1 MEYRDIKIAT
11 RIKIL
16 IIILGLLIV
25 GMGGW
30 FIFKSNFFKIIPKDS
45 TNETIMTPFVEN
57 DVTIIEGYANIDK
70 DNNAEIIGQ
79 LVDYGKMIRFGK
91 VGNRD
96 SADTKLEVYY
106 LNFNNNTDEKTAAEM
121 EKSGKTVKV
130 TGKLFTKKNVIKAPN
145 IECVENDEQG
155 KTVPAPC
162 PFPKGKD
169 REVITE
175 NIKVEKIEILITK

>member
-1 MEYRDIKIAT
+1 MEYKNIKITT

-16 IIILGLLIV
+16 IIILGLLVAGI
-25 GMGGW
+25 MGW
-30 FIFKSNFFKIIPKDS
+30 FIFESNFFKITPKDS
-45 TNETIMTPFVEN
+45 TSENVITPFGEN
-57 DVTIIEGYANIDK
+57 DVTIIEGYAKIDK
-70 DNNAEIIGQ
+70 DNNAEIVGQ

-96 SADTKLEVYY
+96 SADTKLEVFY
-106 LNFNNNTDEKTAAEM
+106 LNFNNDTDKKTAAEM

-130 TGKLFTKKNVIKAPN
+130 TGKVFTTKNVIKAPN

-162 PFPKGKD
+162 PFSKGKD
-169 REVITE
+169 REIITE
-175 NIKVEKIEILITK
+175 NIKVEKIEIFITK